1 MKNRY
6 LVLASFL
13 GLIIIAY
20 QGGNFNAMAQ
30 TPSSDYTVAQA
41 ISLVES
47 GKAPTFEVPVVGYIV
62 NIESVETDYGYAT
75 YTIAETPEGD
85 NTFQIYRG
93 YSLNRQAFTD
103 ASQLTVGAKVKV
115 QGGLTS
121 YTDPYRFLMGSKVV
135 EFIDEAAIATI
146 NSDTSAPEYFTLDG
160 FKVTH
165 PQKGIYIVL
174 KDGKAIK
181 VIL

>member
-1 MKNRY
+1 MVVSLEK
-6 LVLASFL
+6 
-13 GLIIIAY
+13 
-20 QGGNFNAMAQ
+20 GNF
-30 TPSSDYTVAQA
+30 TPKFYS
-41 ISLVES
+41 ISELKNLVNEN
-47 GKAPTFEVPVVGYIV
+47 KRPAAEVETEGYIV

-146 NSDTSAPEYFTLDG
+146 NGDTSAPEYFTLDG
-160 FKVTH
+160 IKVSQ

-174 KDGKAIK
+174 KDGKAKK
-181 VIL
+181 VAL